1 MALNT
6 TTESMPTILLAIRPS
21 QMKPMAQLLWQNQPL
36 LLQRQCPQVKSTLPG
51 LINQPVRQATRLS
64 GKKRQLA
71 LIRRSTRWVQM
82 CKATAIQMDLKLTQD
97 TTTESELPTGRLI
110 PITRM
115 NRLLRLSGDGKKV
128 IRVYPMSLRILRIGG
143 RPDTP
148 SSLWFNAGEMDDRRA
163 VPWR

>member
-1 MALNT
+1 MVLNT
-6 TTESMPTILLAIRPS
+6 TTRFVHTIPLEILPS
-21 QMKPMAQLLWQNQPL
+21 QLKSAAQHFLQNQPL

-115 NRLLRLSGDGKKV
+115 NRLLCLSGDGKK
-128 IRVYPMSLRILRIGG
+128 
-143 RPDTP
+143 
-148 SSLWFNAGEMDDRRA
+148 
-163 VPWR
+163 